1 MGQVSA
7 LTAVLVA
14 ALLGQSYYSPDE
26 AQGLFQQ
33 ANEAYLRQD
42 YAAARS
48 GYEKLL
54 ERGFGGA
61 DLQYNLGTTYLAE
74 GDLGRAVLAFERSR
88 RAGGEG
94 PDLEANLA
102 LARARQL
109 DKVVGT
115 APEEPFLQRVV
126 TATSGPGV
134 AWGFLA
140 SWGTGCLLFVLFRLL
155 RPGRRAWAAVLGG
168 LLLTLS
174 LPAAALLAA
183 HVWVHQTLHEA
194 IVLAPTLRAREFPR
208 EEAKVSFEVHPGLK
222 VRVMED
228 TGRYVRIRLPN
239 GLEGWAERSGVAEI

>member
-1 MGQVSA
+1 MN
-7 LTAVLVA
+7 AVAAMLVA
-14 ALLGQSYYSPDE
+14 TLLGQGYYSSEE

-33 ANEAYLRQD
+33 ANEAYYRSD
-42 YAAARS
+42 YAAARA

-54 ERGFGGA
+54 ERGFGGP
-61 DLQYNLGTTYLAE
+61 DLQYNLGTTYLAQD
-74 GDLGRAVLAFERSR
+74 DLGRAVLAFERAR
-88 RAGGEG
+88 RAGGDG

-109 DKVVGT
+109 DKVVGSE
-115 APEEPFLQRVV
+115 PEESFLQRVV
-126 TATSGPGV
+126 AATSGNGV

-140 SWGTGCLLFVLFRLL
+140 AWVTGFVLLILFRLL

-168 LLLTLS
+168 LFLVLS
-174 LPAAALLAA
+174 LPAGALLAA
-183 HVWVHQTLHEA
+183 HVWVQENLHEA
-194 IVLAPTLRAREFPR
+194 IVIAPTLRAREFPR

-239 GLEGWAERSGVAEI
+239 GLEGWAEREGVAEI